1 MRGGAPVERRIGDQE
16 VAGSIPVGAR
26 LRNDSGQVVHT
37 RLPRRRQSLLYGVV
51 EPGTFTFYEELRTH
65 RETVSIRRQT
75 SRRRWRLAVSR
86 VQIHLRDGSILRGF
100 RLALQ
105 VSSSW

>member
-1 MRGGAPVERRIGDQE
+1 MRGGAPVERRICDQE

-51 EPGTFTFYEELRTH
+51 EPEPFTKNSELTERQSRSDVKPVDDAGGWRFPGSRSIHETGQFY
-65 RETVSIRRQT
+65 
-75 SRRRWRLAVSR
+75 
-86 VQIHLRDGSILRGF
+86 GGF
-100 RLALQ
+100 ASLYR
-105 VSSSW
+105 